1 MLRWETSTN
10 ETTGH
15 PIRGYNAASAA
26 DLLLG
31 RPPVEGLIEARDEA
45 LVVERLAQETVCT
58 GLHGLG
64 LDLLLE
70 IRRYKDHRNA
80 AAVGDQS
87 ILQVDSAHARHM
99 KIGNHAGRL
108 LPMLRLQ
115 VFFG

>member
-26 DLLLG
+26 DLLLR

-70 IRRYKDHRNA
+70 IRRYENGGGA
-80 AAVGDQS
+80 GTVSEQSVVGGG
-87 ILQVDSAHARHM
+87 SAGAGGM
-99 KIGNHAGRL
+99 EIGNQASRL
-108 LPMLRLQ
+108 LPKLLP
-115 VFFG
+115 